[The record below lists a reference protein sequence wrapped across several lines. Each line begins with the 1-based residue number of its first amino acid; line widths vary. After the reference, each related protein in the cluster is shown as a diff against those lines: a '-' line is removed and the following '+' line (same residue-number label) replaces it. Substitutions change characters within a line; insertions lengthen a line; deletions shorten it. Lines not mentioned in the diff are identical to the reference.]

1 MARNRRPYRE
11 VRFTGDADSVNEQW
25 LGFRRHGVGG
35 SDVAPIMG
43 VSPFRS
49 PLEVWLEKTGRV
61 EPDDISDRPAVY
73 WGTILE
79 DVVALEFAR
88 QHPEMKVKKSNVVYQ
103 SVERPWAI
111 ASIDRALTCKGKRGI
126 LEIKTAS
133 AYKSHEWEDGI
144 PLYYQTQVLHY
155 LSVTGWDFAWVA
167 VLIGGNT
174 YKEFKVE
181 VDEADMLAV
190 TKAVDEF
197 WTDFVEADIMPE
209 IVGMDSEID
218 ALNAYYAE
226 SDGDM
231 LLIDDEDI
239 PYADAHGCDIADA
252 YKEVMDSMRDLDRFK
267 KKYKAQLLALIQD
280 HDGFA
285 TDTRVVKHSR
295 GRITIKEVI

>member
-11 VRFTGDADSVNEQW
+11 VRFTGDADSVSEQW

-79 DVVALEFAR
+79 DVVAAEFAK
-88 QHPEMKVKKSNVVYQ
+88 QHPELKVKKSNAVFQ
-103 SVERPWAI
+103 SIERPWAI

-133 AYKSHEWEDGI
+133 AYKASEWEDGI

-190 TKAVDEF
+190 TKAVDGF
-197 WTDFVEADIMPE
+197 WNGFVEADIMPE

-239 PYADAHGCDIADA
+239 PYADEHGCDVVDA
-252 YKEVMDSMRDLDRFK
+252 YKEVMDCMRDLDRFK
-267 KKYKAQLLALIQD
+267 KKYKAQLLALIKD

-295 GRITIKEVI
+295 GRITVKEVV